1 MQHDAKKYL
10 YDIQQACELVAGF
23 TRDKQLADYLN
34 DPLLRSAVE
43 RQIEII
49 GEAASGMS
57 KATPDVAMHIA
68 HYKRM
73 IAMRNRLIHGYA
85 TVDDAV
91 VWDVVQYDLPEL
103 MKQTTDLL
111 AKE

>member
-1 MQHDAKKYL
+1 MQHEARKYL
-10 YDIQQACELVAGF
+10 HDIQQACDLIATF
-23 TRDKQLADYLN
+23 TCDKQLADYRS

-49 GEAASGMS
+49 GEAASGLS
-57 KATPDVAMHIA
+57 KATPGVAMHIA
-68 HYKRM
+68 HHKRM

-103 MKQTTDLL
+103 MKQTTDML
-111 AKE
+111 AEG